1 MNINNSIYTPSLN
14 TTICFK
20 MFGPD
25 LEPLISDK
33 EIKSE
38 SESKKIKM
46 ENLSSL
52 FETFLKMAINNL
64 VLSAFSTLIISISLN
79 LILHLLTLKIKMS

>member
-1 MNINNSIYTPSLN
+1 
-14 TTICFK
+14 

-52 FETFLKMAINNL
+52 LEIFLKMAIKNS
-64 VLSAFSTLIISISLN
+64 VLSVYSTLIISISLN
-79 LILHLLTLKIKMS
+79 LTLHLLTLRIKISLV

>member
-1 MNINNSIYTPSLN
+1 MYTPSLN
-14 TTICFK
+14 TTICFRI
-20 MFGPD
+20 FGPD
-25 LEPLISDK
+25 LEPLISGK

-52 FETFLKMAINNL
+52 LEIFLKMAIKNS
-64 VLSAFSTLIISISLN
+64 VLSVYSTLIISISLN
-79 LILHLLTLKIKMS
+79 LTLHLLTLRIKISLV